1 MITPIREDAIV
12 KPKFTA
18 NLSKLLAQKN
28 NQQGL
33 TLFEGLVVIV
43 ILMIIAG
50 VTLPILFSQDSYPG
64 PKETIRRK
72 AINNIRAL
80 NRAQQAYYLER
91 QKFADSFDQLKLRI
105 PNINDYKYSMQNI
118 GLATFQYATTLNP
131 ERKSYLGIVF
141 PISNPLDPDET
152 SEIFIKAI
160 LCEQNQP
167 GIRPSE
173 PIFKDGLIQCA
184 QDQKEINMAQ

>member
-1 MITPIREDAIV
+1 M

-18 NLSKLLAQKN
+18 NLSQLLAQKN

-50 VTLPILFSQDSYPG
+50 VTLPILFSQTHGGRGAVQIES
-64 PKETIRRK
+64 R
-72 AINNIRAL
+72 NNIGAL
-80 NRAQQAYYLER
+80 NRAQQAYYFETQR
-91 QKFADSFDQLKLRI
+91 FADSFDQLERRI
-105 PNINDYKYSMQNI
+105 PNSRDYEYSMQNI
-118 GLATFQYATTLNP
+118 GLATVQYATTLNP

-152 SEIFIKAI
+152 SDIFIKAI